1 MATSGRIPMHQ
12 LVNKTL
18 QVPCKLD
25 TSRGKKQSEILG
37 EMSLSS
43 NPGFV
48 KQHNSAAAAD
58 LHLQNT
64 CLTCVLYGS
73 TMLGAMRMIRYHKV
87 FHWSFI

>member
-1 MATSGRIPMHQ
+1 MHQ
-12 LVNKTL
+12 LVNKSL
-18 QVPCKLD
+18 QVSCKLD

-37 EMSLSS
+37 EISLSS

-48 KQHNSAAAAD
+48 KQHNGAAAAD

-64 CLTCVLYGS
+64 CLTCVLYGN

-87 FHWSFI
+87 FH

>member
-18 QVPCKLD
+18 QVSCKLD

-58 LHLQNT
+58 LHL
-64 CLTCVLYGS
+64 
-73 TMLGAMRMIRYHKV
+73 
-87 FHWSFI
+87 

>member
-1 MATSGRIPMHQ
+1 MHQ

-18 QVPCKLD
+18 QVSCKLD

-58 LHLQNT
+58 LHL
-64 CLTCVLYGS
+64 
-73 TMLGAMRMIRYHKV
+73 
-87 FHWSFI
+87 